1 MSAGFDLVI
10 RRASQEQLWLS
21 SVQSHQSLAFFI
33 IFIINSSL
41 CLQHQLC
48 QGLQAASMR
57 LRSKRT
63 GSGVECFGAFHIHRF
78 LYMFLF
84 FRGAL
89 T

>member
-10 RRASQEQLWLS
+10 RGASQEQLWLS
-21 SVQSHQSLAFFI
+21 SIHSQSILLVFI
-33 IFIINSSL
+33 ISL
-41 CLQHQLC
+41 VLLQHLC
-48 QGLQAASMR
+48 QWLQTASMR

-63 GSGVECFGAFHIHRF
+63 GSGVECFGAFHIQRF